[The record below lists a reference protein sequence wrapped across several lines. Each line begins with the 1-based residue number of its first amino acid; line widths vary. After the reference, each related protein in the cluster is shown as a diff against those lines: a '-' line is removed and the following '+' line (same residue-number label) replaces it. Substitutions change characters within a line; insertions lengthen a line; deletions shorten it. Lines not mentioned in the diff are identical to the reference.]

1 VTAICSLILAF
12 DEPQMLKAV
21 PPKYSEGWRE
31 ERQSNDPSL
40 MQNATRINADKQ
52 EGHVDKKKRKEGK
65 TLSTLKAVAALSDF
79 RNLIDEM

>member
-1 VTAICSLILAF
+1 
-12 DEPQMLKAV
+12 
-21 PPKYSEGWRE
+21 
-31 ERQSNDPSL
+31 
-40 MQNATRINADKQ
+40 MQNAARINADKQ